1 MNRHCEEY
9 LDYLAGVRSL
19 SPRTVSSYRRDLELF
34 CRSVSDPLRATPSDI
49 RLFLS
54 GLRAEGYESSSVNR
68 ALAAVRSFYR
78 YAVKFSLCEA
88 NPASSVRNL
97 KTPKRLPKF
106 LFPEDASRLCS
117 VPESMPN
124 GLSSGADNAMTS
136 RAPLW
141 PTRDTAL
148 ISALY
153 STGCRVSELSSLSV
167 RDVDTQAASAVV
179 MGKGSKERVVF
190 FSKSSLA
197 VLKDYL
203 VERNALI
210 LRVGT
215 PDPSEGRLFVSRRGR
230 PLSVRGIQFILA
242 HYTGE
247 SGSEGHVSPHALRHS
262 FATTLVARGADVRVV
277 QELLGHA
284 SISTTQRYTHIT
296 TERLKR
302 LYHRAHPHG

>member
-19 SPRTVSSYRRDLELF
+19 SPRTVSSYRRDLELL
-34 CRSVSDPLRATPSDI
+34 CRAVSDPLRASPSDI
-49 RLFLS
+49 RLFLA
-54 GLRAEGYESSSVNR
+54 GLRTEGYESSSVNR

-78 YAVKFSLCEA
+78 YAVKFSLCET
-88 NPASSVRNL
+88 NPASAVRNL
-97 KTPKRLPKF
+97 KTPKRLPRF
-106 LFPEDASRLCS
+106 LFPDDAARLCS
-117 VPESMPN
+117 APGSLPKDGSPETGKGMP
-124 GLSSGADNAMTS
+124 S

-141 PTRDTAL
+141 QARDTAL
-148 ISALY
+148 LSSLY
-153 STGCRVSELSSLSV
+153 STGCRVSELASLSV
-167 RDVDTQAASAVV
+167 RDVDMQAASAVV

-197 VLKDYL
+197 ALKDYL
-203 VERNALI
+203 SERSALI
-210 LRVGT
+210 SRVGL
-215 PDPSEGRLFVSRRGR
+215 PDRSEGRLFVSRRGR